1 MDQPS
6 NNALKRN
13 SAFLETPES
22 GRRELTVLSLSLR
35 GFARLAE
42 TAPVTDIMEFLG
54 AYFGQLEAMSA
65 AYGGRFVR
73 SLGDTVSWVHGLART
88 DHATHACHTAI
99 ELTRRIRLLQ
109 TGWLA
114 RALPPLDI
122 DIGISTGL
130 AVANDFGTDTGIA
143 VVGDVVD
150 FAAHLRSLNM
160 VYGTHVLLSESAIR
174 HTGKDLFKIREID
187 VLQIR
192 GRPEPVRLYE
202 LILPQQYPDTGWL
215 TEFGRGYDL
224 FRAGLR
230 SQARLV
236 FQHLAEI
243 AGDPVSRCLLER
255 CTGPRRRQE
264 D

>member
-114 RALPPLDI
+114 RALPPLDV

-192 GRPEPVRLYE
+192 GQPAPVRLFE
-202 LILPQQYPDTGWL
+202 LMLPQQYPDTGWL

-236 FQHLAEI
+236 FQDLAEI
-243 AGDPVSRCLLER
+243 VGDPVSRCLLER
-255 CTGPRRRQE
+255 CTGPRRRQG